1 MTGRKTASSRKKSAV
16 VDWDAVHHRLAD
28 ARAVMDKGWTPAPAE
43 QKKILKAR
51 AKAIAQEPPA
61 EETAGEQIEIVE
73 FLLAYERYGI
83 ESSHVREIHP
93 LKELTP
99 LPCTPAFVLG
109 IVNIRGQILPVIDI
123 KKFFELPEKG
133 LTDLNK
139 VIIIRSRDMELGI
152 LADVI
157 LGVRSIPCK
166 EIQSSLPTLTGI
178 REDYL
183 TGVTKE
189 RVVILD
195 AAKLLSDR
203 KIIVQEEVEA

>member
-1 MTGRKTASSRKKSAV
+1 MTDGKTTPPRKKSAV
-16 VDWDAVHHRLAD
+16 VDWDAAHRRLAD
-28 ARAVMDKGWTPAPAE
+28 ARAVMDKGWTPDPAE

-61 EETAGEQIEIVE
+61 EEIAGERIEIVE
-73 FLLAYERYGI
+73 FLLAHERYGI
-83 ESSHVREIHP
+83 ESSYVREIHP

-99 LPCTPAFVLG
+99 LPCTPAFILG
-109 IVNIRGQILPVIDI
+109 IVNIRGRILPVIDI

-139 VIIIRSRDMELGI
+139 VIVLRSQEMEFGI
-152 LADVI
+152 LADAV
-157 LGVRSIPCK
+157 LGVRSIART
-166 EIQSSLPTLTGI
+166 EIQASLPTLTGI

-203 KIIVQEEVEA
+203 KIIAQEEVQA

>member
-1 MTGRKTASSRKKSAV
+1 MTDRKTTSSRKKSAV
-16 VDWDAVHHRLAD
+16 VDWNAVHRRLAD
-28 ARAVMDKGWTPAPAE
+28 ARAVMDKGWTPDPAE

-51 AKAIAQEPPA
+51 AKAIAREPVA
-61 EETAGEQIEIVE
+61 AETAGERIEIVE

-83 ESSHVREIHP
+83 ESSFVREIHP

-109 IVNIRGQILPVIDI
+109 IVNIRGRILSVIDI

-139 VIIIRSRDMELGI
+139 VIVVQSRDMEFGI
-152 LADVI
+152 LADAV
-157 LGVRSIPCK
+157 LGVHSVPRM
-166 EIQSSLPTLTGI
+166 EIQASLPTLTGI

-183 TGVTKE
+183 TGMTKE

-203 KIIVQEEVEA
+203 KIIVQEEVQA